1 MLDSLEAATPAELQL
16 LLAGLGQF
24 ERRQLARERRYLL
37 PGTIWGDVPAPYSA
51 AKNWTAYG
59 PECVGPHAGRRPLA
73 DRHSWLCGPCSDRIR
88 RDLFTLAAA
97 WGFLA
102 DLLQRGPGSQG
113 ERSGS
118 STDAAAPLDME
129 IAEIRRTVT
138 AWCWSLIEHMLEDR
152 PAMSPPADTE
162 TPALLRWAGAWHVP
176 YIATHP
182 ESSFPQAMQAE
193 LADMVR
199 RVRARLFPDGIRR
212 QRLPATC
219 DRWPADVELQAE
231 PVKCGGQLFALIRDA
246 ADPLGSAI
254 VCEADPTHEIP
265 QSEWLG
271 ILKAKRKGKA

>member
-16 LLAGLGQF
+16 LLGNLD
-24 ERRQLARERRYLL
+24 RRLLQRERRYLL
-37 PGTIWGDVPAPYSA
+37 PGTIWAGVPVPYSA

-59 PECVGPHAGRRPLA
+59 PECAGPHAGPRPPA
-73 DRHSWLCGPCSDRIR
+73 AERHSWLCPDCSDRIR
-88 RDLFTLAAA
+88 RDLFTLAGA

-152 PAMSPPADTE
+152 PAMSPPMRTDT
-162 TPALLRWAGAWHVP
+162 PDLLRWAGTWHVP

-182 ESSFPQAMQAE
+182 DSSFPAAMLQE
-193 LADMVR
+193 LGDMVG

-212 QRLPATC
+212 RRLPATC
-219 DRWPADVELQAE
+219 ERWPADPDAGAA
-231 PVKCGGQLFALIRDA
+231 CGGQLFALIRDA

-271 ILKAKRKGKA
+271 ILKRKGK